1 LGKSTILKR
10 RKFELFLA
18 GFIRIKSKKM
28 FDNPIFLIPF
38 ITGLVFIITGI
49 ILFQFPPKKINGFY
63 GYRTFS
69 SMKSQERWDFAQLY
83 AAKELI
89 KSGIIL
95 TVLSLIGWIYNPAEN
110 TGVVLGMGI
119 LISILV
125 ILIYKVESAIK
136 NKFK

>member
-1 LGKSTILKR
+1 
-10 RKFELFLA
+10 
-18 GFIRIKSKKM
+18 M
-28 FDNPIFLIPF
+28 FDNPLFLIPF
-38 ITGLVFIITGI
+38 ITGLVFTITGI
-49 ILFQFPPKKINGFY
+49 ILFWFPPKKINGFY

-95 TVLSLIGWIYNPAEN
+95 IVFSLIGWIYNPNEN
-110 TGVVLGMGI
+110 TGVVIGMGI
-119 LISILV
+119 LIAV
-125 ILIYKVESAIK
+125 IVFLIYSVESAIK

>member
-1 LGKSTILKR
+1 
-10 RKFELFLA
+10 
-18 GFIRIKSKKM
+18 M
-28 FDNPIFLIPF
+28 FDNPLFLIPF

-49 ILFQFPPKKINGFY
+49 ILFRFPPKKINGFY

-95 TVLSLIGWIYNPAEN
+95 TILSLIGWIYNPNEN
-110 TGVVLGMGI
+110 TGFFLGMGI
-119 LISILV
+119 LIA
-125 ILIYKVESAIK
+125 LIVFLLYRVESAIK

>member
-1 LGKSTILKR
+1 M
-10 RKFELFLA
+10 A
-18 GFIRIKSKKM
+18 GFIIAKRKKKM
-28 FDNPIFLIPF
+28 FDNPLFLIPF

-49 ILFQFPPKKINGFY
+49 ILFRFPPKNINGFY

-95 TVLSLIGWIYNPAEN
+95 IVFSLIGWIYNPNEN
-110 TGVVLGMGI
+110 TGVVIGMGI
-119 LISILV
+119 LIAV
-125 ILIYKVESAIK
+125 IVFLIYSVESAIK